1 VVPDRSNGQGVRGN
15 RSAAPEPLL
24 VVRGLEVAYGP
35 VTAVRGL
42 NLDVG
47 RGEIVALLGANGAG
61 KTSTLRGI
69 TGLLRPRAGR
79 VTFAGERIDGVGPDR
94 IVARGVAHVPE
105 GRRVFPGLSVTDN
118 LLLGAWHSGA
128 SPASGWPHRRGRG
141 GEGTQRQL
149 VFDTFPRLAERPTQL
164 AGSLS
169 GGEQQMLAIGRALMS
184 APELL
189 LIDELSLGLSPIV
202 VDALLERLGALHRDG
217 LSLVL
222 IEQFVHRALAVAD
235 RVYLLAK
242 GRVQFSGTPQEV
254 ADAGALEIAYLSG
267 GL

>member
-1 VVPDRSNGQGVRGN
+1 
-15 RSAAPEPLL
+15 
-24 VVRGLEVAYGP
+24 
-35 VTAVRGL
+35 
-42 NLDVG
+42 
-47 RGEIVALLGANGAG
+47 
-61 KTSTLRGI
+61 
-69 TGLLRPRAGR
+69 
-79 VTFAGERIDGVGPDR
+79 
-94 IVARGVAHVPE
+94 
-105 GRRVFPGLSVTDN
+105 
-118 LLLGAWHSGA
+118 
-128 SPASGWPHRRGRG
+128 
-141 GEGTQRQL
+141 
-149 VFDTFPRLAERPTQL
+149 
-164 AGSLS
+164 
-169 GGEQQMLAIGRALMS
+169 MLAIGRALMS

>member
-1 VVPDRSNGQGVRGN
+1 MADGVNGPGSNGHRGVT
-15 RSAAPEPLL
+15 AAPLL
-24 VVRGLEVAYGP
+24 SVRGLEVAYGP

-47 RGEIVALLGANGAG
+47 AGEIVALLGANGAG

-69 TGLLRPRAGR
+69 TGLVRPRAGR
-79 VTFAGERIDGVGPDR
+79 VTFAGERLDGVTPDHV
-94 IVARGVAHVPE
+94 VARGVAHVPE
-105 GRRVFPGLSVTDN
+105 GRRVFPGLSVADN
-118 LLLGAWHSGA
+118 LMLGAWHSGA
-128 SPASGWPHRRGRG
+128 SPARRRRARDGRAPQT
-141 GEGTQRQL
+141 EL
-149 VFDTFPRLAERPTQL
+149 VFDTFPRLAERRTQL

-184 APELL
+184 APTLL
-189 LIDELSLGLSPIV
+189 LIDELSLGLSPVV
-202 VDALLERLGALHRDG
+202 VDGLLERLGSLNRNG

-222 IEQFVHRALAVAD
+222 IEQFVHRALGVAD

-242 GRVQFSGTPQEV
+242 GRVQFAGTPREV
-254 ADAGALEIAYLSG
+254 ADAGAVEIAYLSG

>member
-1 VVPDRSNGQGVRGN
+1 M
-15 RSAAPEPLL
+15 PEAPLL
-24 VVRGLEVAYGP
+24 AVRGLEVAYGP
-35 VTAVRGL
+35 LAAVRGL
-42 NLDVG
+42 NLEVAP
-47 RGEIVALLGANGAG
+47 GEIVALLGANGAG

-79 VTFAGERIDGVGPDR
+79 VTFAGERIDGVGPDGV
-94 IVARGVAHVPE
+94 VARGMAHVPE
-105 GRRVFPGLSVTDN
+105 GRRVFPGLSVADN
-118 LLLGAWHSGA
+118 LMLGAWH
-128 SPASGWPHRRGRG
+128 RRGRRADPG
-141 GEGTQRQL
+141 GRGVSPRQGRREPPKDAQQQL
-149 VFDTFPRLAERPTQL
+149 VFDAFPLLAERRSQL

-169 GGEQQMLAIGRALMS
+169 GGEQQMLAIARALMS
-184 APELL
+184 APTLL

-202 VDALLERLGALHRDG
+202 VDGLLERLAALNRDG

-235 RVYLLAK
+235 RVHLLAK

-254 ADAGALEIAYLSG
+254 ADAGAVEIAYLSG

>member
-1 VVPDRSNGQGVRGN
+1 VAPDISNGHGVRGN
-15 RSAAPEPLL
+15 GVAAPAPLL
-24 VVRGLEVAYGP
+24 AVRGLEVAYGP

-47 RGEIVALLGANGAG
+47 PGEIVALLGANGAG

-79 VTFAGERIDGVGPDR
+79 VTFAGERIDGMGPDR
-94 IVARGVAHVPE
+94 VVARGVAHVPE

-118 LLLGAWHSGA
+118 LMLGAWHLGA
-128 SPASGWPHRRGRG
+128 SPASRSSHRG
-141 GEGTQRQL
+141 GEGAQRQL
-149 VFDTFPRLAERPTQL
+149 VFDTFPRLAERRTQL

-184 APELL
+184 APKLL

-242 GRVQFSGTPQEV
+242 GRVQFSGTPREV
-254 ADAGALEIAYLSG
+254 ADAGAVEIAYLSG

>member
-1 VVPDRSNGQGVRGN
+1 MTDRGRHHGP
-15 RSAAPEPLL
+15 SAEEQVDHPRL
-24 VVRGLEVAYGP
+24 
-35 VTAVRGL
+35 
-42 NLDVG
+42 
-47 RGEIVALLGANGAG
+47 G

-94 IVARGVAHVPE
+94 VVARGVAHVPE
-105 GRRVFPGLSVTDN
+105 GRRVFPGLSVDDN
-118 LLLGAWHSGA
+118 LMLGAWHSGA
-128 SPASGWPHRRGRG
+128 SAASGWRRRRRGA
-141 GEGTQRQL
+141 EGAQRQL
-149 VFDTFPRLAERPTQL
+149 VYDAFPRLADRHAQL

-184 APELL
+184 APKLL

-202 VDALLERLGALHRDG
+202 VDSLLERLGDLNRSG

-254 ADAGALEIAYLSG
+254 ADAGAVEIAYLSG

>member
-1 VVPDRSNGQGVRGN
+1 M
-15 RSAAPEPLL
+15 PEAPLL
-24 VVRGLEVAYGP
+24 AVRGLEVAYGP
-35 VTAVRGL
+35 VAAVRGL
-42 NLDVG
+42 NLDVAP
-47 RGEIVALLGANGAG
+47 GEIVALLGANGAG

-79 VTFAGERIDGVGPDR
+79 VTFAGERIDGVGPDGV
-94 IVARGVAHVPE
+94 VARGMAHVPE
-105 GRRVFPGLSVTDN
+105 GLSVADN
-118 LLLGAWHSGA
+118 LLLGAWH
-128 SPASGWPHRRGRG
+128 RRGRRADPG
-141 GEGTQRQL
+141 GRGVSPRQGRREPPKDAQQQL
-149 VFDTFPRLAERPTQL
+149 VFDAFPLLAERRSQL

-169 GGEQQMLAIGRALMS
+169 GGEQQMLAIARALMS
-184 APELL
+184 APTLL

-202 VDALLERLGALHRDG
+202 VDGLLERLAALNRDG

-235 RVYLLAK
+235 RVHLLAK

-254 ADAGALEIAYLSG
+254 ADAGAVEIAYLSG

>member
-1 VVPDRSNGQGVRGN
+1 
-15 RSAAPEPLL
+15 
-24 VVRGLEVAYGP
+24 
-35 VTAVRGL
+35 
-42 NLDVG
+42 
-47 RGEIVALLGANGAG
+47 
-61 KTSTLRGI
+61 
-69 TGLLRPRAGR
+69 
-79 VTFAGERIDGVGPDR
+79 
-94 IVARGVAHVPE
+94 
-105 GRRVFPGLSVTDN
+105 
-118 LLLGAWHSGA
+118 
-128 SPASGWPHRRGRG
+128 
-141 GEGTQRQL
+141 
-149 VFDTFPRLAERPTQL
+149 VFDTFPRLADRRTQR

-184 APELL
+184 APRLL

-202 VDALLERLGALHRDG
+202 VDALLERLGSLNQTG

-254 ADAGALEIAYLSG
+254 ADAGAVEIAYLSG

>member
-1 VVPDRSNGQGVRGN
+1 LPDGDGV
-15 RSAAPEPLL
+15 LL
-24 VVRGLEVAYGP
+24 AVRGLEVAYGP

-42 NLDVG
+42 NLDVAP
-47 RGEIVALLGANGAG
+47 GEVVALLGANGAG

-79 VTFAGERIDGVGPDR
+79 VTLAGERIDGVGPDGV
-94 IVARGVAHVPE
+94 VARGMAHVPE
-105 GRRVFPGLSVTDN
+105 GRRVFPGLSVVDN
-118 LLLGAWHSGA
+118 LLLGAWH
-128 SPASGWPHRRGRG
+128 RRGRSS
-141 GEGTQRQL
+141 EAAPRQL
-149 VFDTFPRLAERPTQL
+149 VFDTFPRLAERRSQL

-184 APELL
+184 APRLL
-189 LIDELSLGLSPIV
+189 LIDELSLGLSPIM
-202 VDALLERLGALHRDG
+202 VDGLLERLGVLNREG

-254 ADAGALEIAYLSG
+254 ADAGAVEIAYLSG